1 MWNNNDKSISTARKI
16 GTVPTAALDAL
27 HNAEETTVKFR
38 TVLLTLLI
46 GNRTAA
52 SLLFFGLFFG
62 IFVAQ
67 NVGVV
72 ADEKAAL
79 GGQKNAPYSIND
91 KTQENA
97 SDSLGVVE
105 PIVSTESVEDGALE
119 RTSEPLPLGRR
130 AFERVAEE
138 DEERRRS
145 ATRTSTFETFDAADE
160 PNVGTAGGFTSSG
173 EETTRPSE
181 AATAP
186 RLVRQNAYSGNVVFY
201 ELSNGLRVLLKKTTE
216 RRVGIRIALRDA
228 GTLGEREAP
237 GSGVAALTASLVAEN
252 ANALLASEAAGADVA
267 RLRWRV
273 DREGTV
279 FAIDAADDEAET
291 AFIAAT
297 DALWR
302 STFDEERLERAV
314 RASRRRIETAATD
327 RETFVENLTAETVY
341 IASPF
346 REPIDGRLDLLE
358 GTTVDE
364 VRAFY
369 ASRYAPN
376 RTVLAIAGPLD
387 PEETLA
393 AIVARSRNVRRS
405 APLGTAPTAEPRQT
419 SVRDAF
425 VEGTGTTATLVLAWP
440 TVERSDPDAAA
451 FEALAELLTGGA
463 NARLT
468 RKVVDG
474 AIPALDVAARARLP
488 FGVRGFFEIRSTVA
502 PENWTLVEAAIRA
515 ELRRLAEEPLDAAA
529 LEGAKKR
536 IETARAARERD
547 PVAALEAR
555 ATALAAT
562 GDPDFEARWA
572 EAVRRVDAETLRR
585 VVRERL
591 GDVFCRIAVLP
602 PGTAPRLVVPER
614 FEPSPIL
621 LTSRAFANGLRVVA
635 VDSAD
640 ERLIDVRFVAL
651 AGALVETRETA
662 GRTALLAEMLDKGSK
677 HFSRAE
683 VARFFDS
690 IGSRFEVEVGRDV
703 ISFGATVLR
712 EDFDET
718 FEILLD
724 AATNPLFDEEE
735 FERAKARRLAELERR
750 SGSVDETLAEIF
762 ANVVPSE
769 STFAVPIAG
778 TRKSLESTTL
788 DDLRAFGRRIFS
800 PQNMIVGV
808 DGALEGTTATNAAF
822 ALLEA
827 VPANPNFQPIRF
839 ERPNESPQ
847 KLERFKL
854 ARGANVGTALF
865 AASVPPA
872 SRRDDWA
879 ALFVLQA
886 IWAGGF
892 GDGGRFAELFKEN
905 FDGECEFRVDLTPG
919 PASSYMTIKWTT
931 EPQNLPE
938 ATRRVFGA
946 INATLK
952 SSIPEEECRRAKKQ
966 IFSRRK
972 GRYVG
977 LKERTFRLILD
988 ELYRVAPETPTS
1000 KREREFEEAIL
1011 RTTAA
1016 DVVRVARK
1024 YWGNERA
1031 IWAGVSPLPYPGM
1044 NSESG
1049 ENGESREESPRS
1061 EAP

>member
-1 MWNNNDKSISTARKI
+1 M
-16 GTVPTAALDAL
+16 
-27 HNAEETTVKFR
+27 KFR

-62 IFVAQ
+62 IYVAQ

-79 GGQKNAPYSIND
+79 GEPKKSSYSNND

-97 SDSLGVVE
+97 SSSGLQIGATVPAE
-105 PIVSTESVEDGALE
+105 NVEDGALR

-130 AFERVAEE
+130 AFERVAE
-138 DEERRRS
+138 DETLRRAAS
-145 ATRTSTFETFDAADE
+145 RTSTFETLGAFDDAD
-160 PNVGTAGGFTSSG
+160 GGASLDFAPSG
-173 EETTRPSE
+173 EETTRPEE
-181 AATAP
+181 AAATP

-228 GTLGEREAP
+228 GTSGEREAP

-273 DREGTV
+273 DREGAV
-279 FAIDAADDEAET
+279 FAIDAADDEAEA
-291 AFIAAT
+291 AFVAAT

-302 STFDEERLERAV
+302 STFDEARFARAV
-314 RASRRRIETAATD
+314 RASRRRIEKAATD

-346 REPIDGRLDLLE
+346 REPVDGRLDLLE
-358 GTTVDE
+358 GTTLDE

-474 AIPALDVAARARLP
+474 EIPALDVEARARLP
-488 FGVRGFFEIRSTVA
+488 FDVRGFFEIRSTVA
-502 PENWTLVEAAIRA
+502 PENWPVVEAAIRA
-515 ELRRLAEEPLDAAA
+515 ELKRLAEEPLDAAA

-555 ATALAAT
+555 AKALAAT

-572 EAVRRVDAETLRR
+572 EAIRRVDAETLRR

-662 GRTALLAEMLDKGSK
+662 GRTALLAEMLDKGSRR
-677 HFSRAE
+677 FSRAE

-690 IGSRFEVEVGRDV
+690 IGSRFEIEVGRDV

-712 EDFDET
+712 EDFDKT

-724 AATNPLFDEEE
+724 AATNPLFDEKE
-735 FERAKARRLAELERR
+735 FERAKARRLAELKRR

-762 ANVVPSE
+762 ASAVPSE
-769 STFAVPIAG
+769 STFAVPLSG

-788 DDLRAFGRRIFS
+788 DDLRAFGRQIFS
-800 PQNMIVGV
+800 PQNIIVGV
-808 DGALEGTTATNAAF
+808 DGPLEGTTATNAAF

-827 VPANPNFQPIRF
+827 VPKNPTFRPIRF
-839 ERPNESPQ
+839 DRPNEPPQ

-854 ARGANVGTALF
+854 ARGATVGTALF
-865 AASVPPA
+865 AAPVPPA
-872 SRRDDWA
+872 IERDDWA
-879 ALFVLQA
+879 ALLVLQA

-892 GDGGRFAELFKEN
+892 GDGGRFDALFEEN
-905 FDGECEFRVDLTPG
+905 FDGDCEFSVDLTPG
-919 PASSYMTIKWTT
+919 PATSYMTIKWTT
-931 EPQNLPE
+931 EPKNLPE

-946 INATLK
+946 INASLK
-952 SSIPEEECRRAKKQ
+952 SLISEEECRRAKKQ

-977 LKERTFRLILD
+977 LKERTLRLILD
-988 ELYRVAPETPTS
+988 ELYRVAPETPPS

-1011 RTTAA
+1011 RTSVD

-1024 YWGNERA
+1024 YWGSGRA
-1031 IWAGVSPLPYPGM
+1031 IWAGVSPIPYPGM
-1044 NSESG
+1044 TSGNEGNDESQK
-1049 ENGESREESPRS
+1049 SPRRD
-1061 EAP
+1061 AKLLK